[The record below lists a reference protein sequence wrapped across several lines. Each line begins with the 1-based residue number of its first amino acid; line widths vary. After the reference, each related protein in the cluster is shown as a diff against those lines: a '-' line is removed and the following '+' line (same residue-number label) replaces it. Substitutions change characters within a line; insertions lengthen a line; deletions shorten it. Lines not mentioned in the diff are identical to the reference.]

1 VSYALLGDGIWLALI
16 DGLAHGA
23 QNLESLSLFER
34 QLPELQVRRRMTRSG
49 YLAFFYRPLSEALCP
64 SIGRSLAVIAFCDAK
79 ATAFPSPESLRLDFG
94 AAATV

>member
-1 VSYALLGDGIWLALI
+1 VSFALLGDGIWLALI

-34 QLPELQVRRRMTRSG
+34 QLPEFQGGSRKIRVG
-49 YLAFFYRPLSEALCP
+49 YLTFFCWPLAWKSCP
-64 SIGRSLAVIAFCDAK
+64 PIGRSRTVDAFQSAK
-79 ATAFPSPESLRLDFG
+79 ATANPFPARTTLVFK